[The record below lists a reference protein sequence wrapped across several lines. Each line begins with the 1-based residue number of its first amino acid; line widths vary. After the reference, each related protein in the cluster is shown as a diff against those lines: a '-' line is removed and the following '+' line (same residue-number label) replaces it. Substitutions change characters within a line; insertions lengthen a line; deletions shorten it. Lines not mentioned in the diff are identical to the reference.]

1 MLNMTQRFLGSSTSS
16 EKLKEIAVH
25 EMGHAL
31 GLGHA
36 NFDAD
41 IMSQRLSSEG
51 TASISECD
59 INGILQANHWKLV
72 NNENTPDSPNE
83 SSVNC

>member
-1 MLNMTQRFLGSSTSS
+1 
-16 EKLKEIAVH
+16 
-25 EMGHAL
+25 MGHAL

-51 TASISECD
+51 TMSISECN

-72 NNENTPDSPNE
+72 NNENTPDSPKRVFCE
-83 SSVNC
+83 LLSLFCPFSLD